1 MDCIKDLQDA
11 IRNILVNNGLTE
23 LCLGEP
29 DELDDPTY
37 IIWYD
42 RHCEPHEDPV
52 LKVYLE
58 NEGIAVEVEARSFG
72 NTITVYDYDID
83 RIEWWKGIHANILEV
98 LERDGKRRCPACGRT
113 VKGKQRYCGA
123 GCRDFIDLNSS
134 TGDQIKSV
142 IVVRRKEH
150 LPFFDLPMRRN
161 IANLLLTGTI
171 QLLKDRDLG
180 STWLFFVTTATFHYA
195 NSLSNVSSNS

>member
-98 LERDGKRRCPACGRT
+98 LERDGKRRCPACGRPAVPHYPAPALPQSPADSGYT
-113 VKGKQRYCGA
+113 YSEGPDGSFPAPVHTAFSGFQR
-123 GCRDFIDLNSS
+123 FSS
-134 TGDQIKSV
+134 SET
-142 IVVRRKEH
+142 RY
-150 LPFFDLPMRRN
+150 P
-161 IANLLLTGTI
+161 
-171 QLLKDRDLG
+171 
-180 STWLFFVTTATFHYA
+180 HY
-195 NSLSNVSSNS
+195 S

>member
-52 LKVYLE
+52 LKVCLE
-58 NEGIAVEVEARSFG
+58 DEGIAVEVEARSFG

-98 LERDGKRRCPACGRT
+98 LERDGKHRCPACGRT

-123 GCRDFIDLNSS
+123 GCRDFMTVEQVAEKAN
-134 TGDQIKSV
+134 
-142 IVVRRKEH
+142 
-150 LPFFDLPMRRN
+150 RN
-161 IANLLLTGTI
+161 IRKLASLAAG
-171 QLLKDRDLG
+171 KDKAYRKRLIEKYTVG
-180 STWLFFVTTATFHYA
+180 PS
-195 NSLSNVSSNS
+195 

>member
-52 LKVYLE
+52 LSL
-58 NEGIAVEVEARSFG
+58 
-72 NTITVYDYDID
+72 
-83 RIEWWKGIHANILEV
+83 IHI
-98 LERDGKRRCPACGRT
+98 
-113 VKGKQRYCGA
+113 
-123 GCRDFIDLNSS
+123 
-134 TGDQIKSV
+134 
-142 IVVRRKEH
+142 
-150 LPFFDLPMRRN
+150 
-161 IANLLLTGTI
+161 
-171 QLLKDRDLG
+171 
-180 STWLFFVTTATFHYA
+180 
-195 NSLSNVSSNS
+195 

>member
-123 GCRDFIDLNSS
+123 GCRDFMTPGPTVEQVAEKSQPEYPQ
-134 TGDQIKSV
+134 TGKPCRRKRQGVPEAADREIYRRSV
-142 IVVRRKEH
+142 ISRLCYTKKCMILWQQE
-150 LPFFDLPMRRN
+150 PF
-161 IANLLLTGTI
+161 T
-171 QLLKDRDLG
+171 
-180 STWLFFVTTATFHYA
+180 
-195 NSLSNVSSNS
+195 

>member
-123 GCRDFIDLNSS
+123 GCRDFIDSRTDS
-134 TGDQIKSV
+134 GAGRGKSQPEYPQTGKPCRRKRQGVPEAADREIYRRSV
-142 IVVRRKEH
+142 ISRLCYTKKCMILWQQE
-150 LPFFDLPMRRN
+150 PF
-161 IANLLLTGTI
+161 T
-171 QLLKDRDLG
+171 
-180 STWLFFVTTATFHYA
+180 
-195 NSLSNVSSNS
+195 

>member
-83 RIEWWKGIHANILEV
+83 RIEWWKGIHACL
-98 LERDGKRRCPACGRT
+98 LYSSPSPRD
-113 VKGKQRYCGA
+113 
-123 GCRDFIDLNSS
+123 
-134 TGDQIKSV
+134 
-142 IVVRRKEH
+142 
-150 LPFFDLPMRRN
+150 
-161 IANLLLTGTI
+161 
-171 QLLKDRDLG
+171 
-180 STWLFFVTTATFHYA
+180 
-195 NSLSNVSSNS
+195 

>member
-83 RIEWWKGIHANILEV
+83 RIEWWKGIHANFWKCWSV
-98 LERDGKRRCPACGRT
+98 TASAGVRPVAGRSR
-113 VKGKQRYCGA
+113 G
-123 GCRDFIDLNSS
+123 SS
-134 TGDQIKSV
+134 GIAVPDAV
-142 IVVRRKEH
+142 I
-150 LPFFDLPMRRN
+150 
-161 IANLLLTGTI
+161 
-171 QLLKDRDLG
+171 
-180 STWLFFVTTATFHYA
+180 S
-195 NSLSNVSSNS
+195 